1 MKNNNLSGFH
11 NINLIQSKRKSPTLK
26 KFLTKA
32 EFGEILSGRFDCS
45 DKRCE
50 CCNYLMINDHYTF
63 KNGQITFKLQSCF
76 TCDSSNLIYVI
87 ICDKCLEEYIWDT
100 EEGKTKLREAVR
112 VYGQHIRQP
121 QYQ

>member
-1 MKNNNLSGFH
+1 MKNNNIRGFH
-11 NINLIQSKRKSPTLK
+11 KINLIQSKRQSPTLK
-26 KFLTKA
+26 NFLTKA
-32 EFGEILSGRFDCS
+32 EFGEILLGRFDCS

-50 CCNYLMINDHYTF
+50 CSNYLMKNDHCTF
-63 KNGQITFKLQSCF
+63 KNGQITFKLKSCF